1 MDLDRFLYFLGSFRW
16 QDVVDI
22 VLNSYILFRFY
33 VLFRGTYVFR
43 VLIALTLLWFFQQ
56 IAAYMGLIVTSW
68 VVQGIV
74 AVAALIIVV
83 VFRNEIRNV
92 LQAKNIRSIL
102 WGFASKARVAPIDI
116 IADSAFELARRRHG
130 ALIVIPGE
138 EDIHELAQGGLEW
151 NGDISREML
160 LSVFYPDNPVHDGAA
175 IVEGAR
181 VSRVGT
187 ILPLT
192 RREDLPSHLGTRHRA
207 ALGLTEISD
216 AVVVVVSEQRG
227 EVSLAKGA
235 RLREMT
241 GRRKLVQKLE
251 EHFGLSE
258 EQGPQVRKERIEISI
273 AALVSLLFI
282 TGFWF
287 SISQGLE
294 TLVTFDVPIEYQNR
308 DPNMEIVQTSV
319 NSVRLTLSGSGT
331 LVKSMRPDQVRVRL
345 DLAKSLVG
353 PNQFI
358 ITSHNISLPPGIVLK
373 GVTPH
378 NVSVDMD
385 VTVRKELP
393 VQVDWSGRLSE
404 NLLLTEASIE
414 PQRIEIVGSRRV
426 LETLSTI
433 YTEKVFLDRLRENA
447 GVLEAGLVLQPGFKV
462 APGSSDRVLIKYITR
477 RRE

>member
-1 MDLDRFLYFLGSFRW
+1 MEKLLHFLESFRW

-56 IAAYMGLIVTSW
+56 IAGYMGLIVTSW
-68 VVQGIV
+68 IVQGIV

-102 WGFASKARVAPIDI
+102 WGFAPKTRLAPVDV
-116 IADSAFELARRRHG
+116 IADSAFELARRNHG

-138 EDIHELAQGGLEW
+138 EDIRDLVQGGLDW

-160 LSVFYPDNPVHDGAA
+160 LSIFFPDNPVHDGAA

-181 VSRVGT
+181 VARVGA
-187 ILPLT
+187 ILPLS

-216 AVVVVVSEQRG
+216 AVVVVVSEERG

-235 RLREMT
+235 RLREL
-241 GRRKLVQKLE
+241 GSRHKLVQKLE
-251 EHFGLSE
+251 EHFGISD
-258 EQGPQVRKERIEISI
+258 EQGPHVKKERLEISI
-273 AALVSLLFI
+273 AAIVSLLFI

-294 TLVTFDVPIEYQNR
+294 TLITFDVPIEYQNR
-308 DPNMEIVQTSV
+308 DPNKEIVQTSV
-319 NSVRLTLSGSGT
+319 NTVRLTLSGSGT
-331 LVKSMRPDQVRVRL
+331 LVKSLRPDQVRVRL
-345 DLAKSLVG
+345 DLANTLLG
-353 PNQFI
+353 PNNFV
-358 ITSHNISLPPGIVLK
+358 ITSHNITLPPGIVLK

-378 NVSVDMD
+378 NVSVDLD
-385 VTVRKELP
+385 ATVRKELP
-393 VQVDWSGRLSE
+393 VQVDWTGRLPE
-404 NLLLTEASIE
+404 PLILTEASVE

-426 LETLSTI
+426 LETLSTV

-477 RRE
+477 RKD